1 MNVLLVTAY
10 PPVLHRHGGGVRM
23 FHNIRILAEKH
34 NVHVLSFMNIDENE
48 EILDP
53 IRPFCQSVRGIR
65 RIPDFRPHWLSVKP
79 FMVRE
84 FSTPE
89 MHRAVDALIR
99 EKKIDVLQCEYLQM
113 AQFRRRSVFSILTA
127 HEAQSKNAWEFFE
140 SESDPLLKLKFFY
153 RWMQMLRYETEQIQ
167 KFDLVVTMTS
177 EDADYFRSY
186 VPDAVLRSIPIG
198 VDSDEFKPLES
209 AAKDPIRVVFVGNFL
224 HPPNVEAARFL
235 VNHVAASLPA
245 LRFEIVG
252 VPIPD
257 GLQPVANVELMGHI
271 PSTHGLYQTPNTIVA
286 TPLFSGTGQRV
297 KLLEAFCMACP
308 VVTTRTGAMGFPV
321 QDGVHV
327 LLAESVEDFQKALR
341 RLAEEPALRKR
352 LGHNARAMIL
362 DRFTWRTI
370 GKDLL
375 DVVAEAAV
383 SR

>member
-127 HEAQSKNAWEFFE
+127 HEAQSKNAWSFL
-140 SESDPLLKLKFFY
+140 S
-153 RWMQMLRYETEQIQ
+153 RNQI
-167 KFDLVVTMTS
+167 
-177 EDADYFRSY
+177 
-186 VPDAVLRSIPIG
+186 
-198 VDSDEFKPLES
+198 
-209 AAKDPIRVVFVGNFL
+209 
-224 HPPNVEAARFL
+224 H
-235 VNHVAASLPA
+235 
-245 LRFEIVG
+245 
-252 VPIPD
+252 
-257 GLQPVANVELMGHI
+257 
-271 PSTHGLYQTPNTIVA
+271 
-286 TPLFSGTGQRV
+286 
-297 KLLEAFCMACP
+297 C
-308 VVTTRTGAMGFPV
+308 
-321 QDGVHV
+321 
-327 LLAESVEDFQKALR
+327 
-341 RLAEEPALRKR
+341 
-352 LGHNARAMIL
+352 
-362 DRFTWRTI
+362 
-370 GKDLL
+370 
-375 DVVAEAAV
+375 
-383 SR
+383 